1 MSNYNSLKA
10 TIDANIKQNGNQE
23 ITGQIL
29 NSVLNAMV
37 TTLGTGY
44 QFAGVATIAT
54 NPGTPDAKV
63 FYIANGKGTYEKF
76 GGLEVTED
84 DVVVFYWDTAWH
96 KVATGIA
103 SDQKL
108 SKLEGKI
115 LETQGL
121 NIETT
126 IVTVDTATLV
136 SFDVSIPK
144 GSKFFIKATG
154 FPNNVYYLLYANS
167 KLLNSYFYCNVP
179 FEFTA
184 DDNIKSLSIKPRPEV
199 TQFGSM
205 SVNVYYDGDLKKIKE
220 QIDGLE
226 DSKVN
231 KTEIVSLQNKVTSL
245 DASLQE
251 SKENVSAL
259 KETIYG
265 IDGKSYNITGADLVN
280 TLPFYKRNNSGAI
293 IEDIGNRYVS
303 GLVPVQ
309 KGEIYRLKLVE
320 SSPSVPI
327 VVAFDAQR
335 NPIAD
340 KCYFSTAF
348 EEYDYECQEGVAYLQ
363 FQETSSAYGYVT
375 LINGSEQKYGLVDD
389 VEALKNAKKLRKT
402 GVIATK
408 GDFKAE
414 GNATFSTDY
423 IIPNGSRIVLD
434 ADHRL
439 ECFSL
444 TAAIEVINNGKF
456 SIGRVDEMN
465 ANAITTSMFSI
476 NNGVLEANANANGGA
491 FTDYAQWIVDAD
503 GTMPNITDGSKIS
516 VTIKKYTFNDD
527 NKEVYVSITDGTD
540 TYSGWFKR
548 YVFANSDNVPSNKF
562 CQDICKMWGKPFI
575 ACESGSIKVTNVAY
589 ASIYEPISKITIFG
603 DSYIEGGSLVGEGT
617 SWLQNR
623 FAAKIAKDVGIKN
636 VALMCEAG
644 MSLNDKIIAEFKKA
658 NEWFYSQYVWIE
670 LGANCQGLG
679 VSAFTQKISTIVE
692 YLKGNGQI
700 PILITINPRT
710 DLGASYQTFREGVNA
725 WVRNSGERYVD
736 ISKAVSDSADGNW
749 IPSYVLK
756 DGVHPTIEGHAA
768 IYRRAKLDVPEIFE
782 V

>member
-1 MSNYNSLKA
+1 MSNKKISQLPEYTGSPSGFQVPGVANGETQRADLGAMVFQAIESDPDIPTRSDVDSKQDILVSG
-10 TIDANIKQNGNQE
+10 TNIKTINGQ
-23 ITGQIL
+23 
-29 NSVLNAMV
+29 SV
-37 TTLGTGY
+37 LGTGNIHITDIR
-44 QFAGVATIAT
+44 G
-54 NPGTPDAKV
+54 
-63 FYIANGKGTYEKF
+63 YEK
-76 GGLEVTED
+76 VST
-84 DVVVFYWDTAWH
+84 
-96 KVATGIA
+96 I
-103 SDQKL
+103 
-108 SKLEGKI
+108 
-115 LETQGL
+115 
-121 NIETT
+121 TT
-126 IVTVDTATLV
+126 IDTETK
-136 SFDVSIPK
+136 VSIEVDIK
-144 GSKFFIKATG
+144 NGQKFFVKATG
-154 FPNNVYYLLYANS
+154 LPSNIYHILYANGS
-167 KLLNSYFYCNVP
+167 KVLNSYFFCNEK

-184 DDNIKSLSIKPRPEV
+184 DNDITTLSIKPRPEV
-199 TQFGSM
+199 MQFGTLT
-205 SVNVYYDGDLKKIKE
+205 VNVSMDGELTDIKK
-220 QIDGLE
+220 QL
-226 DSKVN
+226 
-231 KTEIVSLQNKVTSL
+231 
-245 DASLQE
+245 E
-251 SKENVSAL
+251 SKAEKQDIQGLIDKTQSIKDNVESLENKLQLSKEDISTL
-259 KETIYG
+259 KDSVYG
-265 IDGKSYNITGADLVN
+265 TEGKSYDITGADLVN
-280 TLPFYKRNNSGAI
+280 TLPFYKRNASGAI

-309 KGEIYRLKLVE
+309 KGEIYKLKLVE
-320 SSPSVPI
+320 SSANVPI

-340 KCYFSTAF
+340 KCYFFTAF
-348 EEYDYECQEGVAYLQ
+348 EEYNYECQEGVAFLQ
-363 FQETSSAYGYVT
+363 FQETSANYGYVS
-375 LINGSEQKYGLVDD
+375 LINGKEGTNGLVTD
-389 VEALKNAKKLRKT
+389 VEELKKLQKLTIRKT

-408 GDFKAE
+408 GDFKVE
-414 GNATFSTDY
+414 GNATFGADY
-423 IIPNGSRIVLD
+423 LIPNGSRIVLD

-444 TAAIEVINNGKF
+444 TVSIEVIANGKF

-476 NNGVLEANANANGGA
+476 NNGVLEANANANGGV
-491 FTDYAQWIVDAD
+491 FTDYVQWIVDAE
-503 GTMPNITDGSKIS
+503 GAMPTITTGSKIS
-516 VTIKKYTFNDD
+516 VIIKKYTFNDD
-527 NKEVYVSITDGTD
+527 NKEIYISITDGTD

-548 YVFANSDNVPSNKF
+548 YVFANQDNVPSNKF

-636 VALMCEAG
+636 VALMCEGG

-679 VSAFTQKISTIVE
+679 VATFTQKISTIVE

-710 DLGASYQTFREGVNA
+710 DLGSSYQTFREGVNA

-749 IPSYVLK
+749 IPAYVLR
-756 DGVHPTIEGHAA
+756 DGVHPTIEGHTA
-768 IYRRAKLDVPEIFE
+768 IYRRAKLDVPEIF
-782 V
+782 VV